1 MVDLQRTVLLAALV
15 AVGVKADLVHGMQV
29 CAAARHAARRSQ
41 ASI

>member
-1 MVDLQRTVLLAALV
+1 MVDLQHTVLLAARV
-15 AVGVKADLVHGMQV
+15 AANVNADLVHGMQV